1 MADNKKTT
9 KPAAKAAENAT
20 EENILE
26 VIKTGNKMTENV
38 LKEAE
43 AEIEKEKDDKKKA
56 TLKRCILKADYANKR
71 ELLELRK
78 RRAEEKA
85 TKEMLAASKT
95 LLDDLKGGK
104 ITPTEYEDGLN
115 KASIDKKKAFDKI
128 EEEHSKNVTE
138 LRDGFSGYYSY
149 DWEWEH
155 RCRRSW

>member
-1 MADNKKTT
+1 MAENKKTT
-9 KPAAKAAENAT
+9 KPAKATENAT
-20 EENILE
+20 EENILD
-26 VIKTGNKMTENV
+26 VIKTGNKMTESV

-56 TLKRCILKADYANKR
+56 TLKRCILKADYTNKR

-85 TKEMLAASKT
+85 TKEMLATSKT

-104 ITPTEYEDGLN
+104 ITPNEYEEGLN
-115 KASIDKKKAFDKI
+115 KASADKKKAFDNV
-128 EEEHSKNVTE
+128 EEEHSKNCQE
-138 LRDGFSGYYSY
+138 LRDGFSGYYAW

-155 RCRRSW
+155 RCRRY